1 MRLGPLPQL
10 DCIACVA
17 CRRDPCVER
26 RCWNVLTQ
34 HVVAKRCSRGRECG
48 LQVGASDVARG
59 TSSSRGTRAFSNSRS
74 GRKIT
79 SATSEKALAAGF
91 RVCQEGDLTGR
102 DGSYTSRTKIIPG
115 QLSQSSNDPGSG
127 SKLRRQQSDK
137 ATFSR
142 QGTPHGCIRHC
153 TGRHDQPSGPEAV
166 HQMLGRYRRR
176 RAAAAFL
183 RML

>member
-17 CRRDPCVER
+17 CRRDPRVER

-79 SATSEKALAAGF
+79 SATYEKALAAGF

-102 DGSYTSRTKIIPG
+102 GRFVYFANEDHPG
-115 QLSQSSNDPGSG
+115 TVVAL
-127 SKLRRQQSDK
+127 QQ
-137 ATFSR
+137 
-142 QGTPHGCIRHC
+142 
-153 TGRHDQPSGPEAV
+153 
-166 HQMLGRYRRR
+166 
-176 RAAAAFL
+176 
-183 RML
+183 